1 MGPVTKKPRFDPTKY
16 SYLVQHHRHGTRHII
31 HIVVS
36 RSICICAYPQCS
48 LPLWHDATR
57 GRYKRRTHYL
67 SCSLTL
73 SLSHTCAPSLS
84 LVSRSLFSSLSPPRT
99 VSSPRNGSCRTG
111 RTEWGRNHSEP
122 SHCARARQSWRC
134 CTASAVAWQRR
145 RHSMTRGWNRV
156 RAPSR
161 GSEGCYGARARS
173 APDSPRSGAAG
184 GSPEWRGRGKTWS

>member
-1 MGPVTKKPRFDPTKY
+1 MGPVTKKPHFDPTPRTT
-16 SYLVQHHRHGTRHII
+16 SQHGTQQTANALL
-31 HIVVS
+31 VLLADSVS
-36 RSICICAYPQCS
+36 NAR
-48 LPLWHDATR
+48 
-57 GRYKRRTHYL
+57 
-67 SCSLTL
+67 
-73 SLSHTCAPSLS
+73 TCAPSLARS
-84 LVSRSLFSSLSPPRT
+84 LSLALASSSLFSSLSPPRT

-134 CTASAVAWQRR
+134 CTTSAVAWQLRR
-145 RHSMTRGWNRV
+145 RSMTREWNRV

-184 GSPEWRGRGKTWS
+184 GSPGWRGRGQTWS